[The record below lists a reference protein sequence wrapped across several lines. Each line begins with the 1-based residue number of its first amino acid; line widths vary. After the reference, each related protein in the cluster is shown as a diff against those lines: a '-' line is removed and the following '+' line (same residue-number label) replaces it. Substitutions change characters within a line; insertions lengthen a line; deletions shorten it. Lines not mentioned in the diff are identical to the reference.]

1 MESLGCKF
9 KAFSELKPILTGL
22 RLNILKIRY
31 IRVYEKRILFI
42 L

>member
-9 KAFSELKPILTGL
+9 KAFAELKPILTGL
-22 RLNILKIRY
+22 RLNILKISYVRGF
-31 IRVYEKRILFI
+31 EKKILFI